1 MYECIP
7 KGFYMTKKFT
17 GFILLILCFA
27 LSLSLMLPAC
37 AENGNQESQTKKIQC
52 IAYRGDTAE
61 YEANSK
67 EAVLSA
73 FGKGADFVS
82 VNIRKNADVVLV
94 LCSENAAEVEGV
106 ALGEMLTILGEGEVL
121 ILDFENE
128 LKDEIYELLKEE
140 NALSKAYM
148 RIKDSASDIDE
159 WVNSKQQAPEVI
171 GVSSSFNIFTIRGF
185 VKKLSSVSAVQL
197 QSKNYFNVMYGSLA
211 YSLFDI
217 QQGAGVIAP
226 MYDPDL
232 CGQRSDSEDGWNDLI
247 KKNFNVIETNNLEAF
262 VAYRNNADALEE
274 SLGKLLYKAEKITA
288 EDYSLVSRENLA
300 KAIETATI
308 LLSDDFASCDELQ
321 SAYSELNLAVNK
333 LTLKQ
338 GEDTQ
343 KGALN
348 ITAGKVAATVLVG
361 SAILSAQIYTYKMQK
376 DKRRK

>member
-1 MYECIP
+1 
-7 KGFYMTKKFT
+7 MTKKFT